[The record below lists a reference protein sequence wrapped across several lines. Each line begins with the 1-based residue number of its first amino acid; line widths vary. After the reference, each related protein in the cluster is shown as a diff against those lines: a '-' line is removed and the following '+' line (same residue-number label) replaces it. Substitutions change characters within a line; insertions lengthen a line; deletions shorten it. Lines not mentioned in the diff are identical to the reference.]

1 MKSLQQQLKSILPFY
16 KGVWMLL
23 FVFLMIPTLNAQSF
37 YYKEGTQITVL
48 ENATLY
54 ITDSGVVHQNRLRN
68 FEGNAVAKKQV
79 LNGVKG
85 ISFNSKKNKF
95 LSKKIKKEAIIKP
108 SKENIQIERK
118 VVISQFVTSIPDNF
132 FSTYQKGNAISASVT
147 VHSYLKYSI
156 ENKILNLS
164 QEYLHTDD
172 DKIINNSFIFFKDY
186 YLFQYK
192 TRPPPFE
199 CI

>member
-54 ITDSGVVHQNRLRN
+54 ITDSGVVQKNRLRN
-68 FEGNAVAKKQV
+68 FEGNTVAKKQV
-79 LNGVKG
+79 LKGVKG
-85 ISFNSKKNKF
+85 FSFNNKKNKF

-108 SKENIQIERK
+108 SKEIIKIERK
-118 VVISQFVTSIPDNF
+118 AETVQFVTSTPDNF
-132 FSTYQKGNAISASVT
+132 FSIYQKGNAISASVT
-147 VHSYLKYSI
+147 VHSSLKYSI
-156 ENKILNLS
+156 ENKTLKIS
-164 QEYLHTDD
+164 HEYLNTDD
-172 DKIINNSFIFFKDY
+172 NKIINNSFVFFKDY

-192 TRPPPFE
+192 TRPPPSE

>member
-16 KGVWMLL
+16 KGAWMLL
-23 FVFLMIPTLNAQSF
+23 FVFLMIPKLNAQSF

-68 FEGNAVAKKQV
+68 FEGNPVVKKQV

-85 ISFNSKKNKF
+85 LSFNSKKNKF
-95 LSKKIKKEAIIKP
+95 LSKKIKREAIIKHC
-108 SKENIQIERK
+108 KENIQIERK
-118 VVISQFVTSIPDNF
+118 VVTSQFVTSTPDNF

-156 ENKILNLS
+156 ENKILKLPH
-164 QEYLHTDD
+164 EYLHTD
-172 DKIINNSFIFFKDY
+172 DKIINNSFIFFKDF
-186 YLFQYK
+186 YLFQYT